1 MVLRLIGEQIISGLN
16 DEHDLVECVQ
26 EARDLLRTLDEEE
39 ESIEEVLVSAARD
52 FKWSQFKSTREAVN
66 TIHRY
71 DTWDIARVSVVILC

>member
-1 MVLRLIGEQIISGLN
+1 MK

-71 DTWDIARVSVVILC
+71 DTCDITRVSVVILC